1 MIKYLQ
7 VTFKVRHSDDRTTF
21 TITTLISFEYV
32 CPYNQIQVWRTY
44 ILTNIVKAVEPDA
57 QDPELCSEL
66 HNLVVKL

>member
-21 TITTLISFEYV
+21 TIMTLISFEYV
-32 CPYNQIQVWRTY
+32 CPYSLIQVWWTY
-44 ILTNIVKAVEPDA
+44 ILTNIVKAAEPDA
-57 QDPELCSEL
+57 QNPKLRSEL